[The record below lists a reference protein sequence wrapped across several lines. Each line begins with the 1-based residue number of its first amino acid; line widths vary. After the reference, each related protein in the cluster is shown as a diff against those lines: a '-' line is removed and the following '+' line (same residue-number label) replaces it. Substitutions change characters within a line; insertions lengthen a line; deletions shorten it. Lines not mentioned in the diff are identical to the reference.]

1 MEEKVCPQGAEPDL
15 TVEEQRGEEGGK
27 PDEEQSISQEGPQV
41 TGTED
46 APNRVEGEIETG
58 EGTTAQAD
66 RQEDEVAVL
75 KQALEKQKEEKEE
88 YLRFLQR
95 TRADFENYRRR
106 TQRERLDLINRANE
120 RLFLELLPVLDNL
133 ERALQV
139 EGEPTAAA
147 IIEGVEMIYRQ
158 FMEILKREG
167 VTPIEAEGEPFNPK
181 IHEAVLQVEAC
192 AAEAG
197 TVVEEVQKGYML
209 HDRVLRPSLVKVA
222 KG

>member
-1 MEEKVCPQGAEPDL
+1 MEEKVCRQGAEPDL
-15 TVEEQRGEEGGK
+15 TVEGQRVEEGGK
-27 PDEEQSISQEGPQV
+27 SDGEQKVSREGPQV
-41 TGTED
+41 T
-46 APNRVEGEIETG
+46 RSEGIPTWLESEIETG

-88 YLRFLQR
+88 YLRLLQR

-139 EGEPTAAA
+139 DGEPTAAA
-147 IIEGVEMIYRQ
+147 IIEGVELIHRQ
-158 FMEILKREG
+158 FLEILRREG
-167 VTPIEAEGEPFNPK
+167 VTPIEAQGEPFNPK
-181 IHEAVLQVEAC
+181 IHEAVLQVEDC

-197 TVVEEVQKGYML
+197 TVVEEVQRGYML